1 MSGHSKWASIK
12 HKKAAT
18 DAKKVK
24 VFTRIIRELTM
35 AAKAGGGDPAGNA
48 SLRKAID
55 DAKAANMP
63 QDNIK
68 KAIQRGTGELPG
80 VIYEEVVYEG
90 YGPGGVA
97 VIVEATTDNKN
108 RTSNEIRKIF
118 SQHAGNMGEG
128 GCVGWM
134 FNKKGIIE
142 VPKAKYKEEELM
154 DIALEAG
161 ADDIDSED
169 EDIYTI
175 STDPAKFNAVKAKL
189 DEKKI
194 TLNFAEVTLVPQ
206 TYIKLAGK
214 EAEQMMALVE
224 EMEEHDDTKNVHS
237 NVDIAKE
244 EMDRIA
250 GLS

>member
-18 DAKKVK
+18 DAKKGK

-35 AAKAGGGDPAGNA
+35 AAKAGGGDTAGNA
-48 SLRKAID
+48 SLRKAIE

-80 VIYEEVVYEG
+80 VIYEECTYEG

-97 VIVEATTDNKN
+97 VIVETTTENKN

-118 SQHAGNMGEG
+118 SQHGGNMGEG

-134 FNKKGIIE
+134 FKKKGLIE
-142 VPKAKYKEEELM
+142 VPKKNYKEEELM

-161 ADDIDSED
+161 ASDIASDDE
-169 EDIYTI
+169 EIYEIT
-175 STDPAKFNAVKAKL
+175 TDPTAFAEVKKKL
-189 DEKKI
+189 DDQKVSY
-194 TLNFAEVTLVPQ
+194 TFAEVTLIPQ
-206 TYIKLAGK
+206 TYVKLSGRG
-214 EAEQMMALVE
+214 AEQMMAIVE
-224 EMEEHDDTKNVHS
+224 GMEEHDDVKTVHS
-237 NVDIAKE
+237 NVDISKE
-244 EMDRIA
+244 EMERISN
-250 GLS
+250 LT

>member
-18 DAKKVK
+18 DAKKGK

-35 AAKAGGGDPAGNA
+35 AAKAGGGDPGGNA
-48 SLRKAID
+48 SLRKAIE
-55 DAKAANMP
+55 DAKGANMP

-80 VIYEEVVYEG
+80 VIYEECTYEG

-97 VIVEATTDNKN
+97 IIVETTTENKN

-118 SQHAGNMGEG
+118 SQHGGNMGEG

-134 FNKKGIIE
+134 FKKKGLIE
-142 VPKAKYKEEELM
+142 VPKNNYKEEELM

-161 ADDIDSED
+161 ASDIASDDE
-169 EDIYTI
+169 EIYEIT
-175 STDPAKFNAVKAKL
+175 TEPAAFAEVKKNL
-189 DEKKI
+189 DDKKVSY
-194 TLNFAEVTLVPQ
+194 TFAEVTLIPQ
-206 TYIKLAGK
+206 TYVKLSGR
-214 EAEQMMALVE
+214 EAEQMMAIVE
-224 EMEEHDDTKNVHS
+224 GMEEHDDVKTVHS
-237 NVDIAKE
+237 NVDISKE
-244 EMDRIA
+244 EMERISN
-250 GLS
+250 L

>member
-18 DAKKVK
+18 DAKKGK

-48 SLRKAID
+48 SLRKAVD
-55 DAKAANMP
+55 DAKSANMP

-80 VIYEEVVYEG
+80 VIYEECTYEG

-97 VIVEATTDNKN
+97 IIVEVTTENKN
-108 RTSNEIRKIF
+108 RTSNEIRKVF
-118 SQHAGNMGEG
+118 SKHGGNMGES

-134 FNKKGIIE
+134 FKKKGLIE
-142 VPKAKYKEEELM
+142 VLKKDYKEEELM

-161 ADDIDSED
+161 ASDIASDDE
-169 EDIYTI
+169 EIYEIT
-175 STDPAKFNAVKAKL
+175 TDTVTFAEVKKKL
-189 DEKKI
+189 DDRKVGY
-194 TLNFAEVTLVPQ
+194 TFAEVTLIPQ
-206 TYIKLAGK
+206 TYIKLTGR
-214 EAEQMMALVE
+214 EAEQMMALVD
-224 EMEEHDDTKNVHS
+224 EMEEHDDVKNLHS
-237 NVDIAKE
+237 NVDISKKE
-244 EMDRIA
+244 MERISN
-250 GLS
+250 L

>member
-18 DAKKVK
+18 DAKKGK

-48 SLRKAID
+48 SLRKAIE
-55 DAKAANMP
+55 DAKGANMP

-80 VIYEEVVYEG
+80 VVYEECTYEG

-97 VIVEATTDNKN
+97 IIVEATTENKN

-118 SQHAGNMGEG
+118 SQHGGNMGEG

-134 FNKKGIIE
+134 FKKKGLIE
-142 VPKAKYKEEELM
+142 VPKKNYKEEELM

-161 ADDIDSED
+161 ASDIASDDE
-169 EDIYTI
+169 EIYEIT
-175 STDPAKFNAVKAKL
+175 TEPAVFAEVKKNL
-189 DEKKI
+189 DDKKI
-194 TLNFAEVTLVPQ
+194 SYTFAEVTLIPQ
-206 TYIKLAGK
+206 TYIKLSGR

-224 EMEEHDDTKNVHS
+224 GMEEHDDTKNVHS
-237 NVDIAKE
+237 NVDISKE
-244 EMDRIA
+244 EMERISNLA
-250 GLS
+250 

>member
-18 DAKKVK
+18 DAKKGK

-35 AAKAGGGDPAGNA
+35 AAKAGGGDPSGNA
-48 SLRKAID
+48 RLRKAIE
-55 DAKAANMP
+55 DAKSANMP

-80 VIYEEVVYEG
+80 VVYEEVVYEG

-118 SQHAGNMGEG
+118 SQHGGNMGEN

-134 FNKKGIIE
+134 FHKKGLIE
-142 VPKAKYKEEELM
+142 VPKTSYKEEELM
-154 DIALEAG
+154 DTALDAG
-161 ADDIDSED
+161 AEDFKSDDE
-169 EDIYTI
+169 EIYEI
-175 STDPAKFNAVKAKL
+175 ITDPSSFQEVKNKL
-189 DEKKI
+189 DAKKI
-194 TLNFAEVTLVPQ
+194 SYSFAEITLIPQ
-206 TYIKLAGK
+206 TYIKLVGR
-214 EAEQMMALVE
+214 EAEQMIVLVD
-224 EMEEHDDTKNVHS
+224 EMEDHDDVKTVHS
-237 NVDIAKE
+237 NVDIPKA
-244 EMDRIA
+244 EMERIA
-250 GLS
+250 SK

>member
-18 DAKKVK
+18 DAKKGK

-48 SLRKAID
+48 SLRKAIE

-80 VIYEEVVYEG
+80 VVYEECTYEG

-97 VIVEATTDNKN
+97 IIVEATTENKN

-118 SQHAGNMGEG
+118 SQHGGNMGEG

-134 FNKKGIIE
+134 FKKKGLIE
-142 VPKAKYKEEELM
+142 VPKKNYKEEELM

-161 ADDIDSED
+161 ASDIASDDE
-169 EDIYTI
+169 EIYEIT
-175 STDPAKFNAVKAKL
+175 TDPAAFAEVKKNL
-189 DEKKI
+189 DDKKVAY
-194 TLNFAEVTLVPQ
+194 TFAEVTLIPQ
-206 TYIKLAGK
+206 TYVKLSGR

-224 EMEEHDDTKNVHS
+224 GMEEHDDTKNVHS
-237 NVDIAKE
+237 NVDISKE
-244 EMDRIA
+244 EMERISN
-250 GLS
+250 LT